1 LLVVVVLALFAV
13 FQFTINFFFNFL
25 FAENPAP
32 VLIIKNKKED
42 LPCLC
47 CLPCLIADYNNHI
60 TSGEVADEHLFRA
73 VRELLFVCSILG
85 WVGAQGRLVG
95 DLAVSDI
102 LEVGTIGGMDDY
114 AHNLLAF
121 GNLVFDI
128 LSQLHQINISS

>member
-1 LLVVVVLALFAV
+1 MLVVVVLALFAV

-47 CLPCLIADYNNHI
+47 CLPCLLLVDDNHI
-60 TSGEVADEHLFRA
+60 TSGEVAYWNFFSA
-73 VRELLFVCSILG
+73 VRELLHICSILG
-85 WVGAQGRLVG
+85 WVGEERGLVG
-95 DLAVSDI
+95 DLAVGDI
-102 LEVGTIGGMDDY
+102 LEVGTIGGVDDY

>member
-1 LLVVVVLALFAV
+1 M
-13 FQFTINFFFNFL
+13 
-25 FAENPAP
+25 
-32 VLIIKNKKED
+32 NKKED

-47 CLPCLIADYNNHI
+47 CLPCLLLVDDNHI

-85 WVGAQGRLVG
+85 WVGAERGLVG
-95 DLAVSDI
+95 DLGVGDI
-102 LEVGTIGGMDDY
+102 LEVGTAGGVHDY
-114 AHNLLAF
+114 GHNLLAF